1 VEADRRISTR
11 GGRMAKKVE
20 EMGSVH
26 CQVAALGERDQTAKL
41 GQVEG
46 SLWCCLNHPSGW
58 ELKRSMKIL
67 RL

>member
-1 VEADRRISTR
+1 
-11 GGRMAKKVE
+11 MAKKVE